1 MKKELREHLSL
12 IEANDI
18 YIQQYE
24 TKIAEMTEQMQRQES
39 QIQQLLS
46 DKKDAISVGNLEY
59 EQKIRDF
66 QTRIAGLTALHAQ

>member
-24 TKIAEMTEQMQRQES
+24 TKIAEMTEQMQ
-39 QIQQLLS
+39 
-46 DKKDAISVGNLEY
+46 
-59 EQKIRDF
+59 
-66 QTRIAGLTALHAQ
+66 H